1 MLRQMRTIYTPEKL
15 KAGVFIYFFSLFCF
29 CPPDEW
35 SLTACE
41 RWMLGDSCSFS
52 SGYCYT
58 GYSGYLLE
66 LVPVQVKELRSGG
79 EVVVK
84 RGLQQNNYCLGM
96 VVVEGEVWFLVNW
109 WTVLCISKQAR
120 IFPVFFYPV
129 PENTCLHRLLER
141 LCRDNSN
148 NVVGKTGHYK
158 QYLCIN
164 QFTVNLKPSF
174 SFSFKVESKLGLQI
188 VETLYKKQT

>member
-1 MLRQMRTIYTPEKL
+1 MIFGELMNCALYQQ
-15 KAGVFIYFFSLFCF
+15 AGKNIPC
-29 CPPDEW
+29 
-35 SLTACE
+35 
-41 RWMLGDSCSFS
+41 
-52 SGYCYT
+52 
-58 GYSGYLLE
+58 
-66 LVPVQVKELRSGG
+66 
-79 EVVVK
+79 
-84 RGLQQNNYCLGM
+84 
-96 VVVEGEVWFLVNW
+96 
-109 WTVLCISKQAR
+109 
-120 IFPVFFYPV
+120 FFYPV
-129 PENTCLHRLLER
+129 PENTCLHRLLEK